1 MVSDVSYQS
10 PEVTNYARGMDGVYR
25 AGGLDYE
32 FGKLTYQIIELQ
44 TVETVERII
53 RPIGRDDRE
62 DVELLTILFNVD
74 SAEEGI

>member
-1 MVSDVSYQS
+1 VKFCEAERGYLQS
-10 PEVTNYARGMDGVYR
+10 
-25 AGGLDYE
+25 
-32 FGKLTYQIIELQ
+32 YQIIELQ